1 MFVLNSFI
9 MGKFTKEQ
17 ALEELKKQIP
27 GKGEKLNLSERS
39 ISEQLETLMPL
50 LATDDTELSDFIN
63 KVLPIF
69 KTADAN
75 VRNDVSVGIKDYKD
89 KNPVKTQE
97 PPSTKTDTDVKDD
110 AMAAALKRIEELERK
125 NAENEALAL
134 RNKRR
139 SDIISKMSDKGCKD
153 KEWVSNLLDEVNLD
167 GEDFDVSHNT
177 NVINIDNLAFSTDYM
192 FTNLDLVAGFLNVV
206 ILKSKVKAVEIE
218 KTAYYLLIMDVIMT
232 IQVNQSSE
240 EILQILLYL
249 NMQILVI

>member
-1 MFVLNSFI
+1 MFVFNSFI

-89 KNPVKTQE
+89 KNPVQTPQPNQPK
-97 PPSTKTDTDVKDD
+97 PDTDVKDE

-167 GEDFDVSHNT
+167 GEDFDANAREEKYLKMY
-177 NVINIDNLAFSTDYM
+177 N
-192 FTNLDLVAGFLNVV
+192 
-206 ILKSKVKAVEIE
+206 KSKANSPNSVTPLDTTGRTEVDKAL
-218 KTAYYLLIMDVIMT
+218 KDT
-232 IQVNQSSE
+232 IAAAGRFVQSQSLQQQTSE
-240 EILQILLYL
+240 
-249 NMQILVI
+249 N